1 MLNPRTKLP
10 IKWWWHRLPHVRDE
24 VLLTVIQCDGDV
36 QCGIADSFMFCTL
49 PPPPPLPL
57 FFYNYFKR
65 EENWDESAAE
75 VIWRACSSASNAL
88 FICNVNDS
96 GPHLNKPGP
105 PLAAA
110 AAAASAWACSAGRL
124 SSASVWM
131 TAQSLAFTHITS
143 EWDLSDFQFRASH
156 LTHRTACD
164 TWNIWCGSNKA
175 SKFSRL
181 KGPACECLGGS
192 QSDLN
197 RKHARWLLTRSET
210 LMALSIFSYTGCPK
224 KFVLILK
231 AIILKTIQSSS
242 LKFNN

>member
-1 MLNPRTKLP
+1 MVMTQAAACER
-10 IKWWWHRLPHVRDE
+10 R
-24 VLLTVIQCDGDV
+24 GS
-36 QCGIADSFMFCTL
+36 ADSNSVRWWCSVWDRWLFHVPHAAPT
-49 PPPPPLPL
+49 PPLPL

-75 VIWRACSSASNAL
+75 VIWRACCSASNAL

-96 GPHLNKPGP
+96 GSHLNKPGP

-164 TWNIWCGSNKA
+164 AWNIWCGRIKQVNSLD
-175 SKFSRL
+175 L
-181 KGPACECLGGS
+181 KVQRA
-192 QSDLN
+192 N
-197 RKHARWLLTRSET
+197 
-210 LMALSIFSYTGCPK
+210 
-224 KFVLILK
+224 V
-231 AIILKTIQSSS
+231 
-242 LKFNN
+242 